1 MNSVILIGRLVADP
15 EIKYTQGGKALARF
29 TLAVSRTRSD
39 ADFIQCIAWERD
51 AEIIGDYTKKG
62 NKIGIQ
68 GRLEVRSYEDASKQK
83 RRITEVLVTRVELLE
98 SKPHVTEGTK
108 VNSFSKK
115 EDDFEDDGFPF

>member
-1 MNSVILIGRLVADP
+1 MNSVILIGRLVSDP
-15 EIKYTQGGKALARF
+15 EIKYSQGGKALARF
-29 TLAVSRTRSD
+29 TLAVNRTRSD

-83 RRITEVLVTRVELLE
+83 RRITEVIVTRVELLE
-98 SKPHVTEGTK
+98 SKTSVTESSK

-115 EDDFEDDGFPF
+115 DDDFEDDGFPF